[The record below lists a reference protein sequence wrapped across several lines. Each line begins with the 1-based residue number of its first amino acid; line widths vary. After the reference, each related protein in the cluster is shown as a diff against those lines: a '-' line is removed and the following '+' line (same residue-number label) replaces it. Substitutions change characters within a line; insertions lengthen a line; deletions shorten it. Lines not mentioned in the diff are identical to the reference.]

1 MNDKVNVFLLAVDKF
16 MPEIRL
22 RQSTA
27 NIPKSERRKPNKTWV
42 DKGSESSNRSMKSWL
57 GGNDIELY
65 STHFEEKPH
74 VAETFVRTSKNK
86 TRKDINSVS
95 KNVYIDKL
103 YNIFNKLNNTCHI
116 KMNMKPINIKS
127 SIYVDFYVENYDENP
142 NFKVSD
148 PNVSKYKNIF
158 SRGYNPNW
166 TYVISNLKSE
176 EIVGTFYEKTVK
188 DKPNRV

>member
-1 MNDKVNVFLLAVDKF
+1 
-16 MPEIRL
+16 
-22 RQSTA
+22 
-27 NIPKSERRKPNKTWV
+27 
-42 DKGSESSNRSMKSWL
+42 
-57 GGNDIELY
+57 
-65 STHFEEKPH
+65 
-74 VAETFVRTSKNK
+74 
-86 TRKDINSVS
+86 
-95 KNVYIDKL
+95 
-103 YNIFNKLNNTCHI
+103 
-116 KMNMKPINIKS
+116 MNMKPINIKS

-148 PNVSKYKNIF
+148 PNISKYKNIF